1 MQDQTTETLT
11 TIFSEVLAD
20 LAFMFT
26 DQEPRDM
33 TPGGEWL
40 ETTIGYAGCN
50 TGVLRLRCTRVFAI
64 QLAANLLGLDPDDVE
79 TEHSAKDAV
88 KEFVNVVCGQFIT
101 AAYGT
106 EEVFDL
112 TIPQVVEL
120 PEAPDLRSVDGT
132 EESVLSADGQFVQL
146 AHLPDQVPAAA
157 PSHGL

>member
-1 MQDQTTETLT
+1 MQNQATETLT

-26 DQEPRDM
+26 DAEPGDM
-33 TPGGEWL
+33 PLGKRWL
-40 ETTIGYAGCN
+40 ETTIGYSGPT
-50 TGVLRLRCTRVFAI
+50 TGVLRLRCTREFSI
-64 QLAANLLGLDPDDVE
+64 QLAANLLGLDPDDID
-79 TEHSAKDAV
+79 TKRSAQDAV
-88 KEFVNVVCGQFIT
+88 KEFMNIVCGQFIT

-120 PEAPDLRSVDGT
+120 PEMPDLEAGGGI
-132 EESVLSADGQFVQL
+132 EESILSADGQFVQL
-146 AHLPDQVPAAA
+146 AHLPGQVPAAA

>member
-1 MQDQTTETLT
+1 MQNQATETLT

-26 DQEPRDM
+26 DEEPGEL
-33 TPGGEWL
+33 TLGGEWL
-40 ETTIGYAGCN
+40 ETTIGYTGCH
-50 TGVLRLRCTRVFAI
+50 TGVLRLRCTRVFSI
-64 QLAANLLGLDPDDVE
+64 QLAANLLGLDPEDID
-79 TEHSAKDAV
+79 TKRSAHDAV
-88 KEFVNVVCGQFIT
+88 KEFMNIVCGQFIT

-120 PEAPDLRSVDGT
+120 PEMPDLKAGGGT
-132 EESVLSADGQFVQL
+132 EESILSVDGQFVQL